1 MINLILQNYNNKC
14 NNYDSK
20 GEDKMN
26 KEIEK
31 AINSLERMLDIC
43 KLEMNEL
50 PESMETE
57 MFEVELGNKENHINI
72 IKKALTPPTEDE
84 VCKALSEL
92 NILWDVKTKYLYR
105 IITTS
110 AISYPIEVKLIELP
124 PRLII
129 MLGRFYEGEIIW
141 IKR

>member
-72 IKKALTPPTEDE
+72 ICQYITKQEEKIENKRKAFEHMQYISQEHLDKLDKIREICNLTVINGLVMLENYVPD
-84 VCKALSEL
+84 KAIYKIKE
-92 NILWDVKTKYLYR
+92 ILEEK
-105 IITTS
+105 
-110 AISYPIEVKLIELP
+110 
-124 PRLII
+124 
-129 MLGRFYEGEIIW
+129 
-141 IKR
+141 